1 MKPDKKAAEYIRRL
15 VDRYKYILVTAL
27 VGLLLLLWPSESPP
41 ATPEEPEELM
51 LKVDVSDLE
60 QRLETVLGKI
70 HGVGRVEV
78 ALTIRS
84 GYETVYLYNDDRT
97 YSETGDSIAETRKST
112 LVQQG
117 SGSASQP
124 IVSKVLYPVFQ
135 GALVVC
141 QGADSAAV
149 QLQVTEAVRALTG
162 LASHNIVI
170 SKMSS

>member
-1 MKPDKKAAEYIRRL
+1 MKPDKKAAAYIRRL
-15 VDRYKYILVTAL
+15 TDKYKYILVPAL
-27 VGLLLLLWPSESPP
+27 AGLLLLLWPSAKEQPQP
-41 ATPEEPEELM
+41 ETPEELT
-51 LKVDVSDLE
+51 LQVDVTDLE
-60 QRLETVLGKI
+60 RRLESVLGKI

-78 ALTIRS
+78 ALTVRS
-84 GYETVYLYNDDRT
+84 GYETVYLFNEDRAYT
-97 YSETGDSIAETRKST
+97 ESGESRKNT

-117 SGSASQP
+117 SGSSAQP

-162 LASHNIVI
+162 LQSHNIVI